1 MYNKNVNQKIGV
13 IKMLNPYENY
23 LKQLENVAKY
33 IETLSGALEILKN
46 PLRIIEVSIPV
57 RMDDGSVK
65 VFKGWRSQ
73 HNNALGPTKGGIRYH
88 PDVSKEEVMA
98 LSAWMSIKNA
108 VVGIPY
114 GGGKGGIKVNP
125 KELSKGEL
133 ERLSRG
139 YIDAI
144 YKYIGV
150 DQDIPAP
157 DVYTNSQ
164 IMSWMMDEY
173 SKLVGSYQPGVI
185 TGKMKIVGG
194 SQGRGTATAR
204 GGFFVLREA
213 LKVKGEDFKGMTVA
227 VQGFGNAGS
236 FAARFLSE
244 VGANVVAVSD
254 SKGAIYNPQGLP
266 YGPVVEHKKKTGSVI
281 DFDGAKNISNEELLE
296 LDVDILIPAAIENVI
311 TEENADKIKAKYILE
326 LANGPITPEADKIL
340 YKKGV
345 FILPDVL
352 ANAGGVTVSYF
363 EWVQNRTGYY
373 WQEREVHKKLDEVMT
388 EAFHM
393 VYETMKEKSV
403 NSRVAAYIVA
413 VNRIIEAMKARGWI

>member
-1 MYNKNVNQKIGV
+1 
-13 IKMLNPYENY
+13 MLNPYENY

>member
-1 MYNKNVNQKIGV
+1 MEVQ
-13 IKMLNPYENY
+13 NPYENY
-23 LKQLENVAKY
+23 LKQLDNVKKY
-33 IETLSGALEILKN
+33 IEAPEGAFEILKN

-57 RMDDGSVK
+57 KMDDGSIK

-88 PDVSKEEVMA
+88 PDVTKEEVMA

-125 KELSKGEL
+125 KELSQGEL

-139 YIDAI
+139 FIDAI

-185 TGKMKIVGG
+185 TGKIKIVGG

-213 LKVKGEDFKGMTVA
+213 LKIKGESFKGLTVA

-244 VGANVVAVSD
+244 AGANVVAVSD
-254 SKGAIYNPQGLP
+254 SKGGIYNSQGLP
-266 YGPVVEHKKKTGSVI
+266 YGPVLEHKMKTGTVR
-281 DFDGAKNISNEELLE
+281 DFDGARNITNEELLE

-311 TEENADKIKAKYILE
+311 TKENAEQIKARYILE
-326 LANGPITPEADKIL
+326 LANGPITPEADEIL
-340 YKKGV
+340 YKKGT

-373 WQEREVHKKLDEVMT
+373 WSEREVHEKLDEVMT
-388 EAFHM
+388 QAFHN
-393 VYETMKEKSV
+393 VYETMKEKEV
-403 NSRVAAYIVA
+403 NSRIASYIVS
-413 VNRIIEAMKARGWI
+413 VSRIIEAMKARGWI